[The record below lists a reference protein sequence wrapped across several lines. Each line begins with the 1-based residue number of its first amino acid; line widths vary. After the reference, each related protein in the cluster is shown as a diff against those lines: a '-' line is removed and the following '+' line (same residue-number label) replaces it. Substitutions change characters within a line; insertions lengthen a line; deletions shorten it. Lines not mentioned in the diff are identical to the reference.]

1 MVPPQPKTIGRY
13 ALIERLGQGGM
24 GVVYR
29 GWDPELQRMVAIKV
43 ISGSSESLRDD
54 LFERFALE
62 ARSAASLTHPN
73 IVTVYDFGRHAGR
86 PFIVMELVDGE
97 SMAQAIQRGTLPDL
111 AGRVRLAAELCEGLA
126 FAHESGVMHRDVK
139 PANLMITAG
148 GALKILDFGLAR
160 LTDALTSAG
169 LTLEGAVVGT
179 PQYMSPEQVSGLGLD
194 ARSDIFAVGTVLYE
208 LFTGRMAFEG
218 ANSALVRLMILHDSP
233 PAMRAVVPG
242 FPARLEAMVV
252 KAMEKDRSRRYQ
264 SLGELAAAL
273 RAVLRDLEAAAGAAP
288 TRPPSDT
295 SDVGR
300 STDEPALGGMLDQ
313 WEQLV
318 GEALAT
324 PTPMPQPVPAAA
336 GAAPPPALTPE
347 VPRAPARAR
356 PASPAAHPAT
366 QPQQAARSVA
376 RPVAPRESRT
386 RVLVAVALLVLAL
399 AVTGGY
405 VAMNRPA
412 GRAPAGQVVAPAE
425 PLPGAPAPTPEPRE
439 PAAPPAVEQPASSA
453 PPQEPPP
460 PADTAGPPPAGEAP
474 RPNAQPTARPPNE
487 EPPAGRRAQPLPPDV
502 AGRCAEILHRVGL
515 GDDLSTGDREFLATQ
530 CRNRSQ

>member
-54 LFERFALE
+54 LFERFVLE

-139 PANLMITAG
+139 PANLMITAA

-273 RAVLRDLEAAAGAAP
+273 RAVLRDFDAAAGAAP
-288 TRPPSDT
+288 TRPPSDP
-295 SDVGR
+295 SVVGR
-300 STDEPALGGMLDQ
+300 SADEPALGGMLDQ

-324 PTPMPQPVPAAA
+324 PTPMPQPVPATA
-336 GAAPPPALTPE
+336 GAAPPPALAPE
-347 VPRAPARAR
+347 VTRAAAPAR
-356 PASPAAHPAT
+356 PISPAARHAAPPVPRPA
-366 QPQQAARSVA
+366 
-376 RPVAPRESRT
+376 APRESRT
-386 RVLVAVALLVLAL
+386 RVLVAVALIVLAL
-399 AVTGGY
+399 AVTGAY

-412 GRAPAGQVVAPAE
+412 GRAPASQVVAPAE
-425 PLPGAPAPTPEPRE
+425 PLPGAPATPAPRE
-439 PAAPPAVEQPASSA
+439 PAAPPAVDQPASTA

-460 PADTAGPPPAGEAP
+460 PVDTAGSPPGEAP
-474 RPNAQPTARPPNE
+474 RPNAQPAARPSDE